1 MLNVWH
7 NLKSYT
13 SGHCLMGTF
22 KSSRTP
28 SSHQLEWH
36 LQVINTVDWYCWGA
50 WKARRNADKT
60 LFENHILK
68 LAEKDTGKFR
78 KHVNGYAAVGLAFFI
93 LVLGCFA
100 GIGFKAEQFLCI
112 LAFLELQQHHSTLLF
127 PAVLSSQVFKTDL
140 YANICCFGQGYCDVS
155 HWGAFFSCTN
165 LLPTLELC
173 LEVPTFSNS
182 GRAVCPC
189 TN

>member
-1 MLNVWH
+1 M
-7 NLKSYT
+7 
-13 SGHCLMGTF
+13 
-22 KSSRTP
+22 
-28 SSHQLEWH
+28 
-36 LQVINTVDWYCWGA
+36 
-50 WKARRNADKT
+50 
-60 LFENHILK
+60 
-68 LAEKDTGKFR
+68 
-78 KHVNGYAAVGLAFFI
+78 NGYAAVGLAFFI

-155 HWGAFFSCTN
+155 YWGAFFSCTN

-173 LEVPTFSNS
+173 LEVHTSLTLAELYVLVLTSFIKLIKLLQNLIKLLLNHIM
-182 GRAVCPC
+182 V
-189 TN
+189 